1 MTFAWYHPSYYKN
14 LEEGKKRNPIA
25 ETLPQYR
32 HKRFKDKTKY
42 SRNKVNYNLSQESS
56 QDNEQLF

>member
-1 MTFAWYHPSYYKN
+1 MTFAWHHPSYYKN

-25 ETLPQYR
+25 ETLPQYK

-42 SRNKVNYNLSQESS
+42 NRKKLKVIV
-56 QDNEQLF
+56 